1 MNKQLQ
7 QRIGQLI
14 GKDYFKLEFGCK
26 VITVDEENEPV
37 KEEEV
42 FFVQKTDED
51 DGDIWADVIANR
63 IDIFGKRFKVY
74 LEERYINEILGT
86 EPTLQDVLLAV
97 KDTAIVRLYS
107 EGLTLEY
114 GGTKIMYDLT
124 KSLFN
129 QTDEVKQQLLELM
142 S

>member
-7 QRIGQLI
+7 IAIGKLI
-14 GKDYFKLEFGCK
+14 GKDYFKLEFGCE
-26 VITVDEENEPV
+26 VIRGTEPDEPNNVIIGQYYECERN
-37 KEEEV
+37 EV
-42 FFVQKTDED
+42 FNPYNKD
-51 DGDIWADVIANR
+51 DSGHLI
-63 IDIFGKRFKVY
+63 
-74 LEERYINEILGT
+74 EIIGT

-97 KDTAIVRLYS
+97 DSLGGSNCSLKVHTKVI
-107 EGLTLEY
+107 TLWNS
-114 GGTKIMYDLT
+114 KNDVNYDLT